1 MPEPFKNVF
10 NPEMISQMG
19 AHFRRVDRSFKA
31 DLFVKQAATGL
42 SALEMKARS
51 NQIRDALADALPE
64 NFERSCE
71 ILLASLHPQDSIESG
86 NQMDD
91 QGIAGWAIDPMAD
104 FVAVHGQGHFDLS
117 LSVLKEMTKRFTA
130 EFAVRPFFVADP
142 ERALGFFQEWA
153 SDPNFHVRRLVS
165 EGSRP
170 RLPWGLRLHS
180 FVNDPQPLLPL
191 LNSLKDDQ
199 EEYVRRSVANN
210 LNDIS
215 KDHPDLVADI
225 AKDWLKG
232 ASKDRKRLVKHA
244 CRSLIKGGHPGA
256 LEALGYGEPLL
267 EASDIILKNAEI
279 TLGGS
284 LDFEVEISSLSEAP
298 QPLMIDYVIHHLKAN
313 GETSPK
319 VFKLKIAE
327 IKPGARMV
335 LQKKHPIKPITTRVY
350 YEGPHGI
357 ELQINGKSF
366 GQAAFLLKL

>member
-1 MPEPFKNVF
+1 MPEPFKTVF
-10 NPEMISQMG
+10 NPHMIAQMG
-19 AHFRRVDRSFKA
+19 AHFRRVEGSFKA
-31 DLFVKQAATGL
+31 DFFIAKACAGL
-42 SALEMKARS
+42 EDLEMKARS
-51 NQIRDALADALPE
+51 HQIRGALAEALGA

-86 NQMDD
+86 NQMDA

-117 LSVLKEMTKRFTA
+117 FSVLKEMTKRFTA

-142 ERALGFFQEWA
+142 ERSLGVFRDWA

-170 RLPWGLRLHS
+170 RLPWGLRLQS
-180 FVNDPQPLLPL
+180 FVEEPRPLLPVL
-191 LNSLKDDQ
+191 SALKDDP
-199 EEYVRRSVANN
+199 EAYVRRSVANN

-225 AKDWLKG
+225 AGDWLQG
-232 ASKDRKRLVKHA
+232 ASKDRTGLVKHA
-244 CRSLIKGGHPGA
+244 CRSLVKAGHPGA
-256 LEALGYGEPLL
+256 LQALGYGEPLL
-267 EASDIILKNAEI
+267 EVSEI
-279 TLGGS
+279 TLKAAEVALGGS
-284 LDFEVEISSLSEAP
+284 LEFEVQITSLSDVP
-298 QPLMIDYVIHHLKAN
+298 QSLMIDYVVHHLKAN
-313 GETSPK
+313 GRTSPK

-335 LQKKHPIKPITTRVY
+335 LKKKHPIKPITTRVY
-350 YEGPHGI
+350 YEGLHRV

-366 GQAAFLLKL
+366 GHAAFHLKL